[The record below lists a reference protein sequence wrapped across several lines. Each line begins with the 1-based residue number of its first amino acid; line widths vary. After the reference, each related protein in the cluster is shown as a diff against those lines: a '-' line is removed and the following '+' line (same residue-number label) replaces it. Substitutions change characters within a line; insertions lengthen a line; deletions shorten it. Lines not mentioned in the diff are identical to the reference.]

1 MKHALPNCPFLFF
14 SFQKYNFR
22 AEKARYLLDR
32 LRGPEVKLNF
42 KFEVSPLY
50 LCKGIKKKKCRKEDR
65 YETSVKL
72 SMYRVIIKVL
82 NTDVLHTRAEQK
94 TFLIKLQDHAADL
107 QGVH

>member
-42 KFEVSPLY
+42 KFDVSPLY
-50 LCKGIKKKKCRKEDR
+50 LCKGIKNKKKMQKGTGIRQICKIQK
-65 YETSVKL
+65 YK
-72 SMYRVIIKVL
+72 YFL
-82 NTDVLHTRAEQK
+82 NLFFFLGLYCLHQSIERQ
-94 TFLIKLQDHAADL
+94 
-107 QGVH
+107 V